1 MAKKKRKTIPK
12 PKTTIAMLQESR
24 NGGQL
29 ALRGYSYQ
37 FLYSCYL
44 MISAMNEGVV
54 FKLEGIEDI
63 DYTICANDKDTITHI
78 QLKYSTTKQDASFMT
93 SVIRNFLETYL
104 IDKDRRFKLVYDFEL
119 SKGNLSKLFEKNLDA
134 SSRKYWQNVIE
145 KIKKANI
152 LWNWSD
158 YDFDD
163 FISKISF
170 ENIEKSTLEA
180 SVECALIEKFEITTD
195 NIPLFANG
203 IKMFCLDK
211 IENRGDVTLK
221 EIQECIEAVKFDI
234 SKGAQ
239 NPAHS
244 WIKRIDFIASNH
256 MLSDYYEGKKATP
269 ADIASGLPVSRPI
282 LEKELIDSVHNN
294 MITVIKSSS
303 GQGKTSLALKT
314 QFALQLEYTP
324 YQILCCDDGQELGH
338 IVDYFYARTR
348 LGEKPLIL
356 LDNLDA
362 HLCKWN
368 KLAQLMQSGV
378 IQNYKLIVTSRE
390 NDWYNYSGDLSNLH
404 KLNIV
409 KPVLMEDEAVQIFR
423 MLQNTG
429 YLHPEITDWRNAWAK
444 VADRKLLIEYVYLLT
459 HGEMIEERISAQMKE
474 IGDSAAG
481 GIKFEMLRKVCFA
494 DICGVQLPTRKLLK
508 ILSPKTECDIG
519 ELLKSIQDEFLVHV
533 SQNGDYVEGLHPV
546 RSQHIVNR
554 LHEYYPLVETALDI
568 TRIANIQDFPILFAH
583 YPEFKFDK
591 EEFYSNFVDEW
602 WDVKDLKC
610 FLFSVRGTFSG
621 SVMQYFLNNR
631 GAFNEANARG
641 GLFVFATELCP
652 FVRFE
657 EFNES
662 LKTLDGLAE
671 MSPDDA
677 NIQYLIELRDSTPK
691 IEIMQTDV
699 YILSLKI
706 YQKLKD
712 INTTEIVDMDSY
724 AMIADW
730 LYHLYSTMNLSSNIN
745 LENLWSTSE
754 KYNIDTM
761 SLLMY
766 TSFCGNRER
775 YLGFVESNLPMILT
789 YLKHKT
795 KSHRLYVSD
804 NREEIYVEYVFRV
817 SDIEKGNQESVSRLK
832 VICRT
837 LPIFKTYHSDAIM
850 PHLDALDAYT
860 IPDDAHKEMPI
871 RNLIIMFRQNFA
883 SLWLDTIQS
892 NYEFDTVT
900 DWIEHWFNTRECVC
914 RLLEKVCICIYKL
927 LEGRSIGGSGAE
939 FDEKRE
945 QYDTYLRGVL
955 SYPKE
960 HRPFEES
967 PDIPKEFS
975 TVQRG
980 YFGSIRNY
988 SNQVVGL
995 IKRDVRMQKLAL
1007 YNLRRAIAELSSM
1020 QDFFGNMSLDQV
1032 YKYKHKVLCE
1042 QEDQKL
1048 IETYMCCE
1056 YYTQHQANAD
1066 FNKYQVKNWYTSM
1079 RGKEIDRVNTAFEM
1093 IQKEYHAEFPIQIY
1107 EDGRFKCYPIIL
1119 RSFDITDEEAIQ
1131 DFLFSAAF
1139 ISEFPCDFLILMW
1152 CNDEG
1157 EIWPVAFRFSKQ
1169 CLKAIHGFLISG
1181 EQEAVDSLFTPY
1193 PIEVTSKM
1201 LTCFGSNVKL
1211 QSKEK
1216 MNPYSRYIGDIGQE
1230 LWIYS
1235 KNRELLSSDEDSEY
1249 LTYMLSEV
1257 REKISTMLNEVK
1269 VHLPSEIYSDLS
1281 ALCDLTYKGEG
1292 FDNMKLNTFVLKYQ
1306 YM

>member
-1 MAKKKRKTIPK
+1 MAKKKRKTISK

-54 FKLEGIEDI
+54 FKFEGIEDI
-63 DYTICANDKDTITHI
+63 DYTICANDKNTITHI
-78 QLKYSTTKQDASFMT
+78 QLKYSITKQDASFMT
-93 SVIRNFLETYL
+93 SVIKNFLEAYL
-104 IDKDRRFKLVYDFEL
+104 IDRNRRFKLVYDFVL
-119 SKGNLSKLFEKNLDA
+119 AKGNLSKLFQKNLDA
-134 SSRKYWQNVIE
+134 ASRKYWQNVIE
-145 KIKKANI
+145 KIKKENI
-152 LWNWSD
+152 QWNWSD

-170 ENIEKSTLEA
+170 ENIEKSSLEA
-180 SVECALIEKFEITTD
+180 SVECALIEKFDITTN
-195 NIPLFANG
+195 NIHLFANG

-211 IENRGDVTLK
+211 MENRGDVTLK

-234 SKGAQ
+234 SKGVQ

-244 WIKRIDFIASNH
+244 WIKRIDFTAFNH
-256 MLSDYYEGKKATP
+256 TLSDYYEGKKATP
-269 ADIASGLPVSRPI
+269 ADIANDLPISRPI
-282 LEKELIDSVHNN
+282 LEKELIDSVYNN

-314 QFALQLEYTP
+314 QFALQAEYTP
-324 YQILCCDDGQELGH
+324 YQILCCDDVQELGH

-368 KLAQLMQSGV
+368 KLVQLMQSGV
-378 IQNYKLIVTSRE
+378 MQNYKLIVTSRE

-404 KLNIV
+404 ELNIV
-409 KPVLMEDEAVQIFR
+409 KPVLMEDEAAQIFR
-423 MLQNTG
+423 ILQNTG
-429 YLHPEITDWRNAWAK
+429 YLHPDITDWRKAWAK

-459 HGEMIEERISAQMKE
+459 HGEMIEERISAQMKG
-474 IGDSAAG
+474 IGDSAEG
-481 GIKFEMLRKVCFA
+481 GIKFEILRKVCFA

-508 ILSPKTECDIG
+508 NLSPKTERDIG
-519 ELLKSIQDEFLVHV
+519 ELLKSMTDEFLVHV
-533 SQNGDYVEGLHPV
+533 SQDGDYVEGLHPV

-583 YPEFKFDK
+583 YPEFELDK
-591 EEFYSNFVDEW
+591 KEFYSIFVDEW
-602 WDVKDLKC
+602 WDVTDLKC
-610 FLFSVRGTFSG
+610 YLLAVHGTFSG

-631 GAFNEANARG
+631 DAFNEANACG

-652 FVRFE
+652 FVRFGE
-657 EFNES
+657 LNES
-662 LKTLDGLAE
+662 LETLDGLAE
-671 MSPDDA
+671 MSPD
-677 NIQYLIELRDSTPK
+677 NEKIQYLIELRDSTPK
-691 IEIMQTDV
+691 IETTQTDV

-706 YQKLKD
+706 YQKLKG
-712 INTTEIVDMDSY
+712 INATEIIDMDSY
-724 AMIADW
+724 AMIADL
-730 LYHLYSTMNLSSNIN
+730 LYHLYSVMNLSLNIN
-745 LENLWSTSE
+745 LENLWSNSE

-775 YLGFVESNLPMILT
+775 YLGFVESNFPMILT

-804 NREEIYVEYVFRV
+804 NKEEIYVEYVFRV
-817 SDIEKGNQESVSRLK
+817 SEIEKGNQESVSRLK

-850 PHLDALDAYT
+850 PHLDVLDVYT

-914 RLLEKVCICIYKL
+914 RLLEKVCICMYKL
-927 LEGRSIGGSGAE
+927 LEGRPIGNSGAE

-967 PDIPKEFS
+967 PEIPKNFLA
-975 TVQRG
+975 VQRD
-980 YFGSIRNY
+980 YFGSIQNFAK
-988 SNQVVGL
+988 QVVGL
-995 IKRDVRMQKLAL
+995 IKRDAQMQRLAL
-1007 YNLRRAIAELSSM
+1007 FYLRKAMVVLSSM
-1020 QDFFGNMSLDQV
+1020 QDFFGNMSLGQI
-1032 YKYKHKVLCE
+1032 YQYKHKVLCE
-1042 QEDQKL
+1042 QENQKL

-1056 YYTQHQANAD
+1056 YYTQHQANTD

-1079 RGKEIDRVNTAFEM
+1079 RKKELDRVNSVFEM

-1107 EDGRFKCYPIIL
+1107 EDGILKYYPIIL
-1119 RSFDITDEEAIQ
+1119 RSFDITDEGAIQ
-1131 DFLFSAAF
+1131 DFLVSVAS
-1139 ISEFPCDFLILMW
+1139 ISEFPFEFLILMW
-1152 CNDEG
+1152 GNEEG
-1157 EIWPVAFRFSKQ
+1157 EIWPTAFRFSKQ
-1169 CLKAIHGFLISG
+1169 CLEALHRAFVSK
-1181 EQEAVDSLFTPY
+1181 EQEAVDSLPAPY

-1201 LTCFGSNVKL
+1201 LACFGSDVKL
-1211 QSKEK
+1211 QSKEN

-1235 KNRELLSSDEDSEY
+1235 KNRELLLSDEDSEY
-1249 LTYMLSEV
+1249 LTYMLTEV
-1257 REKISTMLNEVK
+1257 KEKISVMLNEVK
-1269 VHLPSEIYSDLS
+1269 MHLSSEIYSDLS
-1281 ALCDLTYKGEG
+1281 VLCDLTYQGEV
-1292 FDNMKLNTFVLKYQ
+1292 FDDMKLNTLVMKYQ